1 MWGKGMALE
10 KLGKALNDALR
21 KLARSRTVDEAT
33 IREVVRDIQRAL
45 IQADVNVRLV
55 LQLTK
60 TIERRALEENP
71 PAGVSP
77 KEHIIKIVYEELT
90 KFLGTEAKPL
100 EIKEKPTV
108 LLTVGI
114 QGSGKT
120 TSVAKL
126 ARHLQK
132 RGYRVGV
139 VCSDTWRP
147 GAYHQLRQLLDPYG
161 IEVFGDPGEK
171 DAVKLARE
179 GVEYFKG
186 RGVDVIIVDSAG
198 RHKEEAGLIE
208 EMKQISAAIN
218 PHEVILVIDGTIGQ
232 QAQAQALTF
241 KEATPIGSIIVT
253 KLDGSAKGG
262 GALSAV
268 AATGAPIKFIGVGER
283 IDDLEPFD
291 PKRFVSRL
299 LGMGDIE
306 GLLQKLEELQKEQE
320 FREED
325 LEKFLKGKFNLK
337 DMYAQLEA
345 MQKMGPLKQI
355 LQMIPGMGY
364 SLPED
369 AVKVGEEKLKRY
381 RVIMDSMTE
390 EELEK
395 PEIINYSRIKR
406 IARGSGTSTAEV
418 RELLHQYNQMKKMF
432 KSMDK
437 RKLSKMAKKFNLGA
451 LGGF

>member
-1 MWGKGMALE
+1 MALE
-10 KLGKALNDALR
+10 KLGKALNSALR
-21 KLARSRTVDEAT
+21 KLARSSTVDEAT
-33 IREVVRDIQRAL
+33 IKEVVRDIQRAL

-60 TIERRALEENP
+60 TIEKRALEEEP
-71 PAGVSP
+71 PAGVSK

-90 KFLGTEAKPL
+90 KFLGTEAKPIG
-100 EIKEKPTV
+100 IKEKPTV

-120 TSVAKL
+120 TSIAKL
-126 ARHLQK
+126 ARYFQK
-132 RGYRVGV
+132 RGYKVGL

-147 GAYHQLRQLLDPYG
+147 GAYHQLKQLVEPFG
-161 IEVFGDPGEK
+161 VEVFGDPTEK

-179 GVEYFKG
+179 GVEYFKE

-198 RHKEEAGLIE
+198 RHKEEKGLIE
-208 EMKQISAAIN
+208 EMKRISSSIN
-218 PHEVILVIDGTIGQ
+218 PHEVILVIDGTLGQ
-232 QAQAQALTF
+232 QAYNQALAF

-299 LGMGDIE
+299 LGLGDIQ
-306 GLLQKLEELQKEQE
+306 GLLEKFEELQKQQ
-320 FREED
+320 RLKEED
-325 LEKFLKGKFNLK
+325 VEKFLRGKFNLK
-337 DMYAQLEA
+337 DMYTQLEA
-345 MQKMGPLKQI
+345 MGKMGPLKQI

-364 SLPED
+364 SLPD
-369 AVKVGEEKLKRY
+369 DMVKVGEEKLKRY
-381 RVIMDSMTE
+381 RIIMDSMTE
-390 EELEK
+390 EELEN
-395 PEIINYSRIKR
+395 PDIISYSRIKR
-406 IARGSGTSTAEV
+406 IARGSGTTTREV
-418 RELLHQYNQMKKMF
+418 RELLNQYHQMKKMF

-437 RKLSKMAKKFNLGA
+437 RKLAKMARKFNLG
-451 LGGF
+451 GFGI

>member
-1 MWGKGMALE
+1 MALE
-10 KLGKALNDALR
+10 KLGKALNNALR
-21 KLARSRTVDEAT
+21 KLARAGTVDEAM
-33 IREVVRDIQRAL
+33 IKEIVRDIQRAL
-45 IQADVNVRLV
+45 LQADVNVKLV

-60 TIERRALEENP
+60 AIQKRALEEEP
-71 PAGVSP
+71 PAGVSR

-100 EIKEKPTV
+100 EIKEKPTII
-108 LLTVGI
+108 LTVGI

-132 RGYRVGV
+132 RGYKVGV

-161 IEVFGDPGEK
+161 IEVFGDPEEK

-179 GVEYFKG
+179 GVEHFRE

-198 RHKEEAGLIE
+198 RHKEEKGLIE
-208 EMKQISAAIN
+208 EMRQISEAIK

-232 QAQAQALTF
+232 QAYNQALAF

-299 LGMGDIE
+299 LGLGDIQ
-306 GLLQKLEELQKEQE
+306 GLLEKIEELQKQQE
-320 FREED
+320 FKEED
-325 LEKFLKGKFNLK
+325 VEKFLRGKFNLK

-355 LQMIPGMGY
+355 LQMIPGLGY
-364 SLPED
+364 SLPD
-369 AVKVGEEKLKRY
+369 DVVKVGEEKLKRY

-390 EELEK
+390 EELEN
-395 PEIINYSRIKR
+395 PDIINYSRIKR

-418 RELLHQYNQMKKMF
+418 RELLNQYNQMKKMF
-432 KSMDK
+432 KSMNK
-437 RKLSKMAKKFNLGA
+437 RKLAKMARKFNLG
-451 LGGF
+451 GFGV

>member
-1 MWGKGMALE
+1 MALE
-10 KLGKALNDALR
+10 KLGKALNNALK
-21 KLARSRTVDEAT
+21 KLTRSGTVDEAT

-45 IQADVNVRLV
+45 LQADVNVKLV

-60 TIERRALEENP
+60 TIQKRALEEEP
-71 PAGVSP
+71 PPGVSK
-77 KEHIIKIVYEELT
+77 KEHIINIVYEELT
-90 KFLGTEAKPL
+90 KFLGKEAVPL
-100 EIKEKPTV
+100 EIREKPTV

-132 RGYRVGV
+132 RGYKVGV

-147 GAYHQLRQLLDPYG
+147 GAYHQLKQLLEPYG
-161 IEVFGDPGEK
+161 IEVFGDPEEK

-179 GVEYFKG
+179 GVEHFRR

-198 RHKEEAGLIE
+198 RHKEEKGLIE
-208 EMKQISAAIN
+208 EMRQISEAIRPN
-218 PHEVILVIDGTIGQ
+218 EVILVIDGTIGQ
-232 QAQAQALTF
+232 QAYNQALAF

-299 LGMGDIE
+299 LGLGDIQ
-306 GLLQKLEELQKEQE
+306 GLLEKIEELQRQQE

-325 LEKFLKGKFNLK
+325 LEKFLRGKFNLK

-355 LQMIPGMGY
+355 LQMIPGLGY
-364 SLPED
+364 SLPDE
-369 AVKVGEEKLKRY
+369 AIRVGEEKLKRY
-381 RVIMDSMTE
+381 RIIMDSMTE

-406 IARGSGTSTAEV
+406 IARGSGTSTSEV
-418 RELLHQYNQMKKMF
+418 RELLNQYHQMKRMF
-432 KSMDK
+432 KGMNK
-437 RKLSKMAKKFNLGA
+437 RKLARMSRRFGGLGV
-451 LGGF
+451 

>member
-1 MWGKGMALE
+1 MALE
-10 KLGKALNDALR
+10 KLGKALSDALR
-21 KLARSRTVDEAT
+21 KLARSSSVDEAL
-33 IREVVRDIQRAL
+33 IKEIVRDIQRAL
-45 IQADVNVRLV
+45 LQADVNVKLV

-60 TIERRALEENP
+60 NIERRALEEKP
-71 PAGVSP
+71 PAGVTP
-77 KEHIIKIVYEELT
+77 KEYLIKVVYEELT
-90 KFLGTEAKPL
+90 KFLGTEARPL

-120 TSVAKL
+120 TTVAKL
-126 ARHLQK
+126 ARYLQK
-132 RGYRVGV
+132 RGYRVGL
-139 VCSDTWRP
+139 VCADTWRP
-147 GAYHQLRQLLDPYG
+147 GAYYQLKQLVEPFG
-161 IEVFGDPGEK
+161 IELFGNPDEK

-179 GVEYFKG
+179 GVEHFKK
-186 RGVDVIIVDSAG
+186 RDVDVIIVDSAG
-198 RHKEEAGLIE
+198 RHKEEKGLIE
-208 EMKQISAAIN
+208 EMREISSTIN

-232 QAQAQALTF
+232 QAYNQAMAF

-320 FREED
+320 IRGED
-325 LEKFLKGKFNLK
+325 FEKFLKGRFTLK
-337 DMYAQLEA
+337 DMYTQLEA

-364 SLPED
+364 SLPDD
-369 AVKVGEEKLKRY
+369 ALRVGEEKLKKF

-390 EELEK
+390 EELEN
-395 PEIINYSRIKR
+395 PQILNYSRIKR

-418 RELLHQYNQMKKMF
+418 KELINQYNQMKKMF
-432 KSMDK
+432 KSMNK
-437 RKLSKMAKKFNLGA
+437 RKLAKLAKKMNFGTF
-451 LGGF
+451 GGF

>member
-1 MWGKGMALE
+1 MALE
-10 KLGKALNDALR
+10 KLGKALNNALR

-33 IREVVRDIQRAL
+33 IKEVVRDIQRAL

-60 TIERRALEENP
+60 TIEKRALEEEP
-71 PAGVSP
+71 PAGASK
-77 KEHIIKIVYEELT
+77 KEHIIQIVYEELT
-90 KFLGTEAKPL
+90 KFLGKEAKPL
-100 EIKEKPTV
+100 EIKEKPTI

-132 RGYRVGV
+132 RGYKVGL

-147 GAYHQLRQLLDPYG
+147 GAYYQLKQLVEPLG
-161 IEVFGDPGEK
+161 IEVFGDPNEK
-171 DAVKLARE
+171 DAVKLAKE
-179 GVEYFKG
+179 GVEYFKNK
-186 RGVDVIIVDSAG
+186 GVDVIIVDSAG
-198 RHKEEAGLIE
+198 RHKEESSLIE
-208 EMKQISAAIN
+208 EMKQISEAIK

-232 QAQAQALTF
+232 QAYNQALAF

-283 IDDLEPFD
+283 IDDLEAFD

-306 GLLQKLEELQKEQE
+306 GLLEKLEELQKQQE
-320 FREED
+320 FKEED
-325 LEKFLKGKFNLK
+325 MEKFLRGKFNLK

-345 MQKMGPLKQI
+345 MQNMGPLKQV
-355 LQMIPGMGY
+355 LQMIPGLGY
-364 SLPED
+364 SLPD
-369 AVKVGEEKLKRY
+369 DVVKVGEEKLRRY
-381 RVIMDSMTE
+381 RIIMDSMTD
-390 EELEK
+390 EELEN
-395 PEIINYSRIKR
+395 PEIINYSRVKR

-418 RELLHQYNQMKKMF
+418 KELLAQYNQMKKMF
-432 KSMDK
+432 KNMDK
-437 RKLSKMAKKFNLGA
+437 RKLAKMAKKFNLGG
-451 LGGF
+451 LGI

>member
-1 MWGKGMALE
+1 MALE
-10 KLGKALNDALR
+10 KLGKALSDALR
-21 KLARSRTVDEAT
+21 KLARSSSVDEAL
-33 IREVVRDIQRAL
+33 IKEIVRDIQRAL
-45 IQADVNVRLV
+45 LQADVNVKLV

-60 TIERRALEENP
+60 NIERRALEEKP
-71 PAGVSP
+71 PAGVTP
-77 KEHIIKIVYEELT
+77 KEYLIKVVYEELT
-90 KFLGTEAKPL
+90 KFLGTEARPL

-120 TSVAKL
+120 TTVAKL
-126 ARHLQK
+126 ARYLQK
-132 RGYRVGV
+132 RGYRVGL
-139 VCSDTWRP
+139 VCADTWRP
-147 GAYHQLRQLLDPYG
+147 GAYYQLKQLVEPFG
-161 IEVFGDPGEK
+161 IEVFGNPNEK

-179 GVEYFKG
+179 GVEHFKK
-186 RGVDVIIVDSAG
+186 RDVDVIIVDSAG
-198 RHKEEAGLIE
+198 RHKEEKGLIE
-208 EMKQISAAIN
+208 EMREISSTIN

-232 QAQAQALTF
+232 QAYNQAMAF

-320 FREED
+320 IREED
-325 LEKFLKGKFNLK
+325 FEKFLKGRFTLK

-364 SLPED
+364 SLPDD
-369 AVKVGEEKLKRY
+369 ALRVGEEKLKKF

-390 EELEK
+390 EELEN
-395 PEIINYSRIKR
+395 PQILNYSRIKR

-418 RELLHQYNQMKKMF
+418 KELINQYNQMKKMF
-432 KSMDK
+432 KSMNK
-437 RKLSKMAKKFNLGA
+437 RKLAKLAKKMNFGTF
-451 LGGF
+451 GGF

>member
-1 MWGKGMALE
+1 MALE
-10 KLGKALNDALR
+10 KLGKALNSALR

-33 IREVVRDIQRAL
+33 VKEVVRDIQRAL
-45 IQADVNVRLV
+45 IQADVNVKLV

-60 TIERRALEENP
+60 TIEKRALEEEP
-71 PAGVSP
+71 PAGVSK

-90 KFLGTEAKPL
+90 KFLGTEAKPI
-100 EIKEKPTV
+100 EIRERPTI

-120 TSVAKL
+120 TSIAKL
-126 ARHLQK
+126 ARYFQK
-132 RGYRVGV
+132 RGYRVGL

-147 GAYHQLRQLLDPYG
+147 GAYHQLKQLVEPFG
-161 IEVFGDPGEK
+161 VEVFGDPSEK

-179 GVEYFKG
+179 GVKHFKEK
-186 RGVDVIIVDSAG
+186 RVDVIIVDSAG
-198 RHKEEAGLIE
+198 RHKEEKGLIE
-208 EMKQISAAIN
+208 EMTQISSSVK
-218 PHEVILVIDGTIGQ
+218 PHEVILVIDGTLGQ
-232 QAQAQALTF
+232 QAYNQALAF

-283 IDDLEPFD
+283 IDDIEPFD

-299 LGMGDIE
+299 LGLGDIQ
-306 GLLQKLEELQKEQE
+306 GLLEKFEELQKQQE
-320 FREED
+320 LKEED
-325 LEKFLKGKFNLK
+325 VEKFLRGKFNLK
-337 DMYAQLEA
+337 DMYTQLEA
-345 MQKMGPLKQI
+345 MGKMGPLKQI

-364 SLPED
+364 SLPD
-369 AVKVGEEKLKRY
+369 DMVKVGEEKLKRY
-381 RVIMDSMTE
+381 RIIMDSMTE

-395 PEIINYSRIKR
+395 PDIISYSRIKR
-406 IARGSGTSTAEV
+406 IARGSGTTTREV
-418 RELLHQYNQMKKMF
+418 RELLNQYHQMKKMF

-437 RKLSKMAKKFNLGA
+437 RKLAKMARKFNLG
-451 LGGF
+451 GFGI

>member
-1 MWGKGMALE
+1 MALE
-10 KLGKALNDALR
+10 KLGKALNGALR
-21 KLARSRTVDEAT
+21 KLARSSTVDEAT
-33 IREVVRDIQRAL
+33 IKTVVRDIQRAL
-45 IQADVNVRLV
+45 IQADVNVKLV

-60 TIERRALEENP
+60 TIEKRALEEQP
-71 PAGVSP
+71 PAGVSK

-90 KFLGTEAKPL
+90 KFLGTEAKPIG
-100 EIKEKPTV
+100 IKEKPTV

-120 TSVAKL
+120 TSIAKL
-126 ARHLQK
+126 ARYFQK
-132 RGYRVGV
+132 RGYKVGL

-147 GAYHQLRQLLDPYG
+147 GAYHQLKQLVEPFG
-161 IEVFGDPGEK
+161 VEVFGDPTEK

-179 GVEYFKG
+179 GVEYFKE

-198 RHKEEAGLIE
+198 RHKEEKGLIE
-208 EMKQISAAIN
+208 EMKRISSSIN
-218 PHEVILVIDGTIGQ
+218 PHEVILVIDGTLGQ
-232 QAQAQALTF
+232 QAYNQALAF

-299 LGMGDIE
+299 LGLGDIQ
-306 GLLQKLEELQKEQE
+306 GLLEKFEELQKQQ
-320 FREED
+320 RLKEED
-325 LEKFLKGKFNLK
+325 VEKFLRGKFNLK
-337 DMYAQLEA
+337 DMYTQLEA
-345 MQKMGPLKQI
+345 MGKMGPLKQI

-364 SLPED
+364 SLPD
-369 AVKVGEEKLKRY
+369 DMVKVGEEKLRRY
-381 RVIMDSMTE
+381 RIIMDSMTE
-390 EELEK
+390 EELEN
-395 PEIINYSRIKR
+395 PDIISYSRIKR
-406 IARGSGTSTAEV
+406 IARGSGTTTREV
-418 RELLHQYNQMKKMF
+418 RELLNQYHQMKKMF

-437 RKLSKMAKKFNLGA
+437 RKLAKMARKFNLGG
-451 LGGF
+451 LGI

>member
-1 MWGKGMALE
+1 MALE
-10 KLGKALNDALR
+10 KLGKALNNALR
-21 KLARSRTVDEAT
+21 KLARSGAADEAVVK
-33 IREVVRDIQRAL
+33 EVIRDIQRAL

-60 TIERRALEENP
+60 TIERRALEEKP
-71 PAGVSP
+71 PAGASK
-77 KEHIIKIVYEELT
+77 KEHIIQIVYEELT
-90 KFLGTEAKPL
+90 KFLGNEARPLEVKAKPT
-100 EIKEKPTV
+100 I

-132 RGYRVGV
+132 RGYKVGV

-147 GAYHQLRQLLDPYG
+147 GAYFQLKQLVEPFG
-161 IEVFGDPGEK
+161 IEVFGDPEEK

-179 GVEYFKG
+179 GVEHFKA

-198 RHKEEAGLIE
+198 RHREERGLIE
-208 EMKQISAAIN
+208 EMRMISEAIK

-232 QAQAQALTF
+232 QAYNQALAF

-283 IDDLEPFD
+283 IDDIEPFD

-306 GLLQKLEELQKEQE
+306 GLLQKLEELQKGQE
-320 FREED
+320 LKEED
-325 LEKFLKGKFNLK
+325 IDKFLKGRFNLK

-345 MQKMGPLKQI
+345 MQKMGPLKQV
-355 LQMIPGMGY
+355 LQMIPGLGY

-390 EELEK
+390 EELEN
-395 PEIINYSRIKR
+395 PEVINYSRIKR
-406 IARGSGTSTAEV
+406 IARGSGTSTREV
-418 RELLHQYNQMKKMF
+418 RELLQQYNQMKRTF
-432 KSMDK
+432 KSLDK
-437 RKLSKMAKKFNLGA
+437 RKLSKMMKKFNFGGLGI
-451 LGGF
+451 

>member
-1 MWGKGMALE
+1 MALE
-10 KLGKALNDALR
+10 KLGKALNNALR
-21 KLARSRTVDEAT
+21 KLARSSTVDEAT
-33 IREVVRDIQRAL
+33 IKEVVRDIQRAL

-55 LQLTK
+55 LDLTK
-60 TIERRALEENP
+60 RIEKRALEEEP
-71 PAGVSP
+71 PTGVSK

-90 KFLGTEAKPL
+90 KFLGTEAKPI

-120 TSVAKL
+120 TSIAKL
-126 ARHLQK
+126 ARYFQK
-132 RGYRVGV
+132 RGYKVGL

-147 GAYHQLRQLLDPYG
+147 GAYQQLKQLVEPFG
-161 IEVFGDPGEK
+161 IEVFGDPEEK
-171 DAVKLARE
+171 DAIKLAKE
-179 GVEYFKG
+179 GVEHFREK
-186 RGVDVIIVDSAG
+186 GVDIIIVDSAG
-198 RHKEEAGLIE
+198 RHKEEKSLIE
-208 EMKQISAAIN
+208 EMKQISAAIK

-232 QAQAQALTF
+232 QAYNQALAF

-299 LGMGDIE
+299 LGLGDIQ
-306 GLLQKLEELQKEQE
+306 GLLEKFEELQKQQE

-364 SLPED
+364 SLPDD
-369 AVKVGEEKLKRY
+369 AVRVGEERLKKFK
-381 RVIMDSMTE
+381 VIMDSMTE
-390 EELEK
+390 EELEH

-406 IARGSGTSTAEV
+406 IARGSGTSIQEV

-437 RKLSKMAKKFNLGA
+437 RKLSKMARKFNLG
-451 LGGF
+451 GFGL

>member
-1 MWGKGMALE
+1 MALE
-10 KLGKALNDALR
+10 QLGKALNSALR

-33 IREVVRDIQRAL
+33 IKEIVRDIQRAL

-60 TIERRALEENP
+60 TIEKRALEEEP
-71 PAGVSP
+71 PAGASK
-77 KEHIIKIVYEELT
+77 KEHIIQIVYEELT
-90 KFLGTEAKPL
+90 KFLGKEAKPL

-132 RGYRVGV
+132 RGYRVGL
-139 VCSDTWRP
+139 VCADTWRP
-147 GAYHQLRQLLDPYG
+147 GAYYQLKQLVEPLG
-161 IEVFGDPGEK
+161 IEVFGDPNEK
-171 DAVKLARE
+171 DAVKLAKE
-179 GVEYFKG
+179 GVEYFRN

-198 RHKEEAGLIE
+198 RHKEESSLIE
-208 EMKQISAAIN
+208 EMKQISEAIK

-232 QAQAQALTF
+232 QAYNQALAF

-283 IDDLEPFD
+283 IDDLEAFD

-306 GLLQKLEELQKEQE
+306 GLLEKLEELQKQQE
-320 FREED
+320 FKEED
-325 LEKFLKGKFNLK
+325 MEKFLRGKFNLK

-345 MQKMGPLKQI
+345 MQRMGPLKQV
-355 LQMIPGMGY
+355 LQMIPGLGY
-364 SLPED
+364 SLPDD

-381 RVIMDSMTE
+381 RIIMDSMTE

-406 IARGSGTSTAEV
+406 IARGSGTSTADV
-418 RELLHQYNQMKKMF
+418 RELLNQYNQMKKMF

-437 RKLSKMAKKFNLGA
+437 RKLAKMAKKFNLGG
-451 LGGF
+451 LGI

>member
-1 MWGKGMALE
+1 MALE
-10 KLGKALNDALR
+10 KLGKALNNALR

-33 IREVVRDIQRAL
+33 IKEVVRDIQRAL

-60 TIERRALEENP
+60 TIEKRALEEEP
-71 PAGVSP
+71 PAGASK
-77 KEHIIKIVYEELT
+77 KEHIIQIVYEELT
-90 KFLGTEAKPL
+90 KFLGKEAKPL
-100 EIKEKPTV
+100 EIKEKPTI

-132 RGYRVGV
+132 RGYKVGL

-147 GAYHQLRQLLDPYG
+147 GAYYQLKQLVEPLG
-161 IEVFGDPGEK
+161 IEVFGDPNEK

-179 GVEYFKG
+179 GVEYFKNK
-186 RGVDVIIVDSAG
+186 GVDVIIVDSAG
-198 RHKEEAGLIE
+198 RHKEESSLIE
-208 EMKQISAAIN
+208 EMKQISEAIK

-232 QAQAQALTF
+232 QAYNQALAF

-306 GLLQKLEELQKEQE
+306 GLLEKLEELKKQQE
-320 FREED
+320 FKEED
-325 LEKFLKGKFNLK
+325 IEKFLKGRFNLK

-345 MQKMGPLKQI
+345 MQNMGPLKQV
-355 LQMIPGMGY
+355 LQMIPGLGY
-364 SLPED
+364 SLPD
-369 AVKVGEEKLKRY
+369 DVVKVGEEKLKRY

-390 EELEK
+390 EELEN

-418 RELLHQYNQMKKMF
+418 KELLTQYNQMKKMF

-437 RKLSKMAKKFNLGA
+437 RKLAKMAKKFNLG
-451 LGGF
+451 GFGI

>member
-1 MWGKGMALE
+1 MALE
-10 KLGKALNDALR
+10 QLGKALNSALR

-33 IREVVRDIQRAL
+33 IKEIVRDIQRAL

-60 TIERRALEENP
+60 TIEKRAIEEEP
-71 PAGVSP
+71 PAGASK
-77 KEHIIKIVYEELT
+77 KEHIIQIVYEELT
-90 KFLGTEAKPL
+90 KFLGKEAKPL

-132 RGYRVGV
+132 RGYRVGL
-139 VCSDTWRP
+139 VCADTWRP
-147 GAYHQLRQLLDPYG
+147 GAYYQLKQLVEPLG
-161 IEVFGDPGEK
+161 IEVFGDPNEK
-171 DAVKLARE
+171 DAVKLAKE
-179 GVEYFKG
+179 GVEYFRN

-198 RHKEEAGLIE
+198 RHKEESSLIE
-208 EMKQISAAIN
+208 EMKQISEAIK

-232 QAQAQALTF
+232 QAYNQALAF

-283 IDDLEPFD
+283 IDDLEAFD

-306 GLLQKLEELQKEQE
+306 GLLEKLEELQKQQE
-320 FREED
+320 FKEED
-325 LEKFLKGKFNLK
+325 MEKFLRGKFNLK

-345 MQKMGPLKQI
+345 MQRMGPLKQV
-355 LQMIPGMGY
+355 LQMIPGLGY
-364 SLPED
+364 SLPDD

-381 RVIMDSMTE
+381 RIIMDSMTE

-406 IARGSGTSTAEV
+406 IARGSGTSTADV
-418 RELLHQYNQMKKMF
+418 RELLNQYNQMKKMF

-437 RKLSKMAKKFNLGA
+437 RKLAKMAKKFNLGG
-451 LGGF
+451 LGI